1 MKKFNADGGFRKDT
15 IKEFDEHNLNDY
27 TGKSLKETTEAL
39 DDTVLLSEEEIK
51 EIQSKIKD
59 DSETIK
65 HI

>member
-27 TGKSLKETTEAL
+27 TGKSLKEATEAL